1 MCTTETIAVISAVTA
16 LLAVLLSPLVSLWAA
31 QRQSRVTVLS
41 ANRQAWIN
49 TLRDLIAEYIS
60 ITDLM
65 HAGDWSS
72 RTEIE
77 FDQKME
83 RLALLSAKVGLMI
96 NPKEEDH
103 QRLDQL
109 LRGLLLTMGG
119 RAAAGERRDAQK
131 ARTLIKDLVPL
142 SQSILKREWERVK
155 RVE

>member
-1 MCTTETIAVISAVTA
+1 
-16 LLAVLLSPLVSLWAA
+16 
-31 QRQSRVTVLS
+31 
-41 ANRQAWIN
+41 
-49 TLRDLIAEYIS
+49 
-60 ITDLM
+60 M